1 MGFNLAPRT
10 VSEWFAWAEE
20 SYLLGS
26 AGIRS
31 PSRKRIAQN
40 YRKIYC
46 CDWAMATSVTGWS
59 EKRTSRNLEAMVY
72 WHLVRRGFDVS
83 YDLAGPDKA
92 EIDFIVA
99 RPGEAPFAAVQVC
112 SDLAA
117 DATLAREMKGLS
129 WYAGMN
135 PGIRPCVIAPDG
147 GPTGVAAVPNLLA
160 VDFLLGIDS
169 VFPGRLIAP

>member
-1 MGFNLAPRT
+1 
-10 VSEWFAWAEE
+10 VH
-20 SYLLGS
+20 LLGS

-72 WHLVRRGFDVS
+72 WHLARRGFDVS

-99 RPGEAPFAAVQVC
+99 QPGEPPFAAVQVC
-112 SDLAA
+112 SDLTA
-117 DATLAREMKGLS
+117 DVTVAREMKGLS
-129 WYAGMN
+129 WYASTN
-135 PGIRPCVIAPDG
+135 PRIRPCVIAPDG
-147 GPTGVAAVPNLLA
+147 PTGAAAVPNILA